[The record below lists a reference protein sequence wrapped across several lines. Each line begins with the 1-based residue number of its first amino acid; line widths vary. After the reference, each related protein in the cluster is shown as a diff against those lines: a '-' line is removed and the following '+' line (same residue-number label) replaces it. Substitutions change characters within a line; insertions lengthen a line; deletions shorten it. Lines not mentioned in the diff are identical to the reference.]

1 MEFYV
6 LLPEFLGICKDGNVF
21 YKLSS
26 FQPITVVFPKDLSKT
41 SIFKILS
48 VNYHIYREYTQGFKF
63 DSFVPMINYYRF
75 PCNV

>member
-26 FQPITVVFPKDLSKT
+26 FQPITVVFPKDLSKIPVRSSAT
-41 SIFKILS
+41 CNLAVHVIDTWSIIGPRPVVVTFSLIL
-48 VNYHIYREYTQGFKF
+48 FF
-63 DSFVPMINYYRF
+63 M
-75 PCNV
+75 